1 MSKISYFL
9 SLLCLLFLF
18 SGCNK
23 NTAASRDIR
32 DPSNYCEAVSQDGVR
47 LMERN
52 ATDDP
57 REFPSI
63 RVTLR
68 EPVTPDLS
76 KIEGQGTYTASTE
89 SGCLVIERENVPSF
103 PAGHMSLSDE
113 ELFDKA
119 MGQLSALGLPVDEEN
134 YSMLIRERKGMT
146 ETSDEKDLVEK
157 SIEKYQTNKNRE
169 LMGETAGCGASLS
182 CDHQGLV
189 RLTYAWADVEET
201 GDNPTSF
208 VTDGIDDDYIRYVS
222 QILGEGETVTCYVS
236 YAYVEQDGRYFQ
248 AKVYSEDTS
257 LGNAYCADLTT
268 GESLM

>member
-68 EPVTPDLS
+68 KPVTPDLS
-76 KIEGQGTYTASTE
+76 KIEGQGTYTAST
-89 SGCLVIERENVPSF
+89 CL
-103 PAGHMSLSDE
+103 L
-113 ELFDKA
+113 
-119 MGQLSALGLPVDEEN
+119 
-134 YSMLIRERKGMT
+134 Y
-146 ETSDEKDLVEK
+146 TSRCV
-157 SIEKYQTNKNRE
+157 
-169 LMGETAGCGASLS
+169 
-182 CDHQGLV
+182 
-189 RLTYAWADVEET
+189 
-201 GDNPTSF
+201 
-208 VTDGIDDDYIRYVS
+208 
-222 QILGEGETVTCYVS
+222 
-236 YAYVEQDGRYFQ
+236 
-248 AKVYSEDTS
+248 
-257 LGNAYCADLTT
+257 
-268 GESLM
+268 